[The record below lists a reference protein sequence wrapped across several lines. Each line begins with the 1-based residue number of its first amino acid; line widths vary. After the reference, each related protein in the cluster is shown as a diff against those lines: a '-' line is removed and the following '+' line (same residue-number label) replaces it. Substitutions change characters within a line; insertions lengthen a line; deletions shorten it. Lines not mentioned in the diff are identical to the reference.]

1 MNAQSSKSTIE
12 ATTAASE
19 SQAAIAPAQAT
30 DFKTRAGKRLKHFA
44 KLGAQ
49 MAVLIGIYEA
59 GCQVAT
65 LLPIDLPGNILGMA
79 LLLALLATHVLHG
92 RHVGM
97 ACDFLVDNMSIF
109 FIPAGVGIMGCF
121 SLLQDSALKFAFVCV
136 ATTVIVF
143 LATSYTV
150 ILVSRLQQR
159 RHRET
164 GEAPCSIK
172 STVLRHPFPASCW
185 VCPRRCPWLSAALSP
200 SPCSRR
206 ACGSTRK

>member
-1 MNAQSSKSTIE
+1 MTAQSVTPSCNST
-12 ATTAASE
+12 ATETSGRIDGASIKPAESAGFKDRAAGR
-19 SQAAIAPAQAT
+19 I
-30 DFKTRAGKRLKHFA
+30 KRFA
-44 KLGAQ
+44 KLGSQ
-49 MAVLIGIYEA
+49 LLLLIGIYEA
-59 GCQVAT
+59 GCQLAT
-65 LLPIDLPGNILGMA
+65 VLPIDLPGNILGMA
-79 LLLALLATHVLHG
+79 LLLVLLGTHVLRG

-159 RHRET
+159 
-164 GEAPCSIK
+164 
-172 STVLRHPFPASCW
+172 
-185 VCPRRCPWLSAALSP
+185 SAA
-200 SPCSRR
+200 
-206 ACGSTRK
+206 RKAARKTAAHSAVQA

>member
-1 MNAQSSKSTIE
+1 MNAQSSKSPLE
-12 ATTAASE
+12 ATTVQPE
-19 SQAAIAPAQAT
+19 TQAAIEPAQAA
-30 DFKTRAGKRLKHFA
+30 DFKTRATARLKHLA

-65 LLPIDLPGNILGMA
+65 VLPIDLPGNILGMV
-79 LLLALLATHVLHG
+79 LLLVLLATHALRG

-121 SLLQDSALKFAFVCV
+121 SLLQDSALKFAFVCI

-159 RHRET
+159 NAARKSARE
-164 GEAPCSIK
+164 AA
-172 STVLRHPFPASCW
+172 R
-185 VCPRRCPWLSAALSP
+185 SAAQ
-200 SPCSRR
+200 
-206 ACGSTRK
+206 A